1 MDRPTFLRSLLG
13 STALITLPPLE
24 LLGSAEQDRL
34 AWTRDC
40 HHIFVYDGFVRGFR
54 FHEGAAVI
62 TSVKDRDELDLV
74 REYANEHDPD
84 AVAVY
89 WQGHKLGYLAIGE
102 NRALANLIDHGM
114 LLSAY
119 VAYTAPE
126 LEPWEQC
133 YVAIDLLVPLNDSF
147 DAYMENYLARPDAG
161 FKQHQ
166 HFGGE
171 LPEDMAGA

>member
-89 WQGHKLGYLAIGE
+89 WQGHKLGYLAMGE
-102 NRALANLIDHGM
+102 NLALANLI
-114 LLSAY
+114 A
-119 VAYTAPE
+119 TAC
-126 LEPWEQC
+126 C
-133 YVAIDLLVPLNDSF
+133 YQHTWPIPLPSWSRGSNAIWPSISSF
-147 DAYMENYLARPDAG
+147 R
-161 FKQHQ
+161 
-166 HFGGE
+166 
-171 LPEDMAGA
+171 